1 MPFRDSLSSLHDIYE
16 AIQSIERFIL
26 GMDFSIFKAD
36 EKTNAAVERKL
47 LLLSEAARRLGD
59 DAEKLCPGIPWN
71 NIRGIGNWLR
81 HQYDR
86 VDPSV
91 IWLTVERDPAAPEA
105 RRREGFGFL
114 QPRTTGP
121 ALG

>member
-1 MPFRDSLSSLHDIYE
+1 MPFRDRLLPLRDIYE
-16 AIQSIERFIL
+16 AIESIERFIL
-26 GMDFSIFKAD
+26 GMDFSVFKAD

-47 LLLSEAARRLGD
+47 LALSEAARRLGD
-59 DAEKLCPGIPWN
+59 DAEKLCPNIPWN

-91 IWLTVERDPAAPEA
+91 IWLTVERDLPPLKLAV
-105 RRREGFGFL
+105 GK
-114 QPRTTGP
+114 
-121 ALG
+121 ALASSIPPHEPSLS